1 MTVRIWRAR
10 PWDMAPAPFG
20 AGARTPPIGYAAD
33 VRKST
38 IAKQSKVGTGTVF
51 AKALGTEIRARRKAL
66 GLTQESAARP
76 MGRSFLSLVERGRLT
91 PSLGSLL
98 IIAQRLD
105 TSAAD
110 ILRSVDATLEEP

>member
-1 MTVRIWRAR
+1 M
-10 PWDMAPAPFG
+10 
-20 AGARTPPIGYAAD
+20 
-33 VRKST
+33 
-38 IAKQSKVGTGTVF
+38 VGTGTAF
-51 AKALGTEIRARRKAL
+51 AQALGVEIRRRRSEL
-66 GLTQESAARP
+66 GLTQESVARP